1 MVRKGKELRPV
12 MTRIPETLRRRLE
25 REAELNGRSMNAEMI
40 VRLESSFRRQDA
52 ALDMMKYQEA
62 LDAFG
67 IKVTEEIRERQ
78 EQFMND
84 VRRELKL
91 PGAQE
96 EAKLEVTGLLTSH
109 LKAHSSS
116 VSPEVAG
123 GQPDKDKDSK

>member
-25 REAELNGRSMNAEMI
+25 REAELNRRSMNAEMI

-67 IKVTEEIRERQ
+67 IKITEEIWERQ
-78 EQFMND
+78 ERFINE
-84 VRRELKL
+84 VRNELGL
-91 PGAQE
+91 RGAKQE
-96 EAKLEVTGLLTSH
+96 SKPEVTGLLTSH
-109 LKAHSSS
+109 LKLG
-116 VSPEVAG
+116 SPEVAG
-123 GQPDKDKDSK
+123 GQPDKDKD